1 MSKLL
6 LVSAPSAA
14 GKNYLLS
21 ALENENVVTQLISCT
36 TRPMRLN
43 EQFGKEYYFLTDDDF
58 DSVPMVETREYNTEH
73 GVWKYGLSSIEINN
87 ACENEGNYL
96 VIVDCEGKDAIL
108 KYIEDKKLDIK
119 TITIFFPICHKI
131 LRNIN
136 KISVRLLRS
145 LNREGKMDSKAV
157 DEVIRRYID
166 DNNKIM
172 PHMSEYDIV
181 LTNETMEDLQRNV
194 KIIKSLIEK

>member
-6 LVSAPSAA
+6 IVSSPSAA
-14 GKNYLLS
+14 GKNYLS
-21 ALENENVVTQLISCT
+21 STLESENVVTQLISNT
-36 TRPMRLN
+36 TRPMREN
-43 EQFGKEYYFLTDDDF
+43 EKFGREYYFVTDEEF
-58 DSVPMVETREYNTEH
+58 NSISMVETREYNTEH
-73 GVWKYGLSSIEINN
+73 GVWKYGLSYVELSN
-87 ACENEGNYL
+87 ACKNEGNYL
-96 VIVDCEGKDAIL
+96 FIVDCEGKDAIL

-119 TITIFFPICHKI
+119 PITIF
-131 LRNIN
+131 LNV
-136 KISVRLLRS
+136 SSQQRLLRS
-145 LNREGKMDSKAV
+145 LNREGEMDTKAV

-194 KIIKSLIEK
+194 KIIKSLIE

>member
-6 LVSAPSAA
+6 IVSSPSAA

-119 TITIFFPICHKI
+119 TTTIFLNVSAQK
-131 LRNIN
+131 
-136 KISVRLLRS
+136 RLLRS
-145 LNREGKMDSKAV
+145 LDRESKMDTKAV
-157 DEVIRRYID
+157 DEGIRRYIK
-166 DNNKIM
+166 DNNKIIPSM
-172 PHMSEYDIV
+172 IEYDIV

-194 KIIKSLIEK
+194 KIIRSLIEK

>member
-6 LVSAPSAA
+6 IVSSGSAA

-21 ALENENVVTQLISCT
+21 ALESENIVTQLVSNT

-43 EQFGKEYYFLTDDDF
+43 EQFGKEYYFVTNEEF
-58 DSVPMVETREYNTEH
+58 DGIPMVETREYNTEH
-73 GVWKYGLSSIEINN
+73 GLWKYGLSCAELNN
-87 ACENEGNYL
+87 ACKNEGNYL

-119 TITIFFPICHKI
+119 TITIFLNVSPQQ
-131 LRNIN
+131 
-136 KISVRLLRS
+136 RLLRS

-166 DNNKIM
+166 DNNKII
-172 PHMSEYDIV
+172 PHMIEYDIV